1 MHCSRFTKVA
11 DHWKRIRPLGVRIRV
26 HGRDEMKVRIRD
38 EIFIRTINDESSCTV
53 DRVLFTIR
61 NAA

>member
-38 EIFIRTINDESSCTV
+38 FHSD
-53 DRVLFTIR
+53 DK
-61 NAA
+61 